1 MKKYFSMLL
10 VCLLCIAT
18 VLPVY
23 AEEDA
28 TDEWFEMIEE
38 DFEVSTDDSELIQP
52 YTAYLVDVGTSIQ
65 KLSSNKVGIYVN
77 VYCSESV
84 KTITTTFYLQ
94 KVYNG
99 VWKNV
104 SSGVV
109 SASNTNR
116 LSRGATVSGLT
127 SGKYRAKTVT
137 KVTDKYGYSETMTVY
152 TGAVTIS

>member
-1 MKKYFSMLL
+1 MKKYFSILL
-10 VCLLCIAT
+10 VCLLCITT

-23 AEEDA
+23 AEENT
-28 TDEWFEMIEE
+28 TDEWFEMVEE
-38 DFEVSTDDSELIQP
+38 DFEVSMDGSEIVQP
-52 YTAYLVDVGTSIQ
+52 YTAYLIDVVTIIQ
-65 KLSSNKVGIYVN
+65 KLSSNKVGIHAE

-94 KVYNG
+94 KLYDG

-116 LSRGATVSGLT
+116 LSKSATISGVT

-137 KVTDKYGYSETMTVY
+137 KVTDKYGYSETMTGY
-152 TGAVTIS
+152 SGSITI

>member
-1 MKKYFSMLL
+1 MKRYISMLL
-10 VCLLCIAT
+10 VCLLCITT

-23 AEEDA
+23 AEEDMA
-28 TDEWFEMIEE
+28 DEWFEMVEE
-38 DFEVSTDDSELIQP
+38 DFEMSIDNSQIIQP
-52 YTAYLVDVGTSIQ
+52 YTLYLVNVITYIQ
-65 KLSSNKVGIYVN
+65 NLGSNKVGIHAD

-94 KVYNG
+94 KLYDG

-116 LSRGATVSGLT
+116 LSRSATVSGVT

-137 KVTDKYGYSETMTVY
+137 KVTDKYGYSEMMTGY
-152 TGAVTIS
+152 SGSITI

>member
-10 VCLLCIAT
+10 ACLLCIMT

-23 AEEDA
+23 AEENVA
-28 TDEWFEMIEE
+28 DEWFEMVEE
-38 DFEVSTDDSELIQP
+38 DFEINIDESEIAQP
-52 YTAYLVDVGTSIQ
+52 YTLYLIDVDTIIQ
-65 KLSSNKVGIYVN
+65 KLSSNKIGIRAD

-94 KVYNG
+94 KLYDN

-109 SASNTNR
+109 SASNTNH
-116 LSRGATVSGLT
+116 LSRSATVSGVT
-127 SGKYRAKTVT
+127 SGRYRAKTVT
-137 KVTDKYGYSETMTVY
+137 KVTDKYGYSETMTGY
-152 TGAVTIS
+152 SGSITI

>member
-10 VCLLCIAT
+10 VCLLCITT

-23 AEEDA
+23 AEDGP
-28 TDEWFEMIEE
+28 TDEWFEMVEE
-38 DFEVSTDDSELIQP
+38 DFEVAIDGSEIAQP
-52 YTAYLVDVGTSIQ
+52 YTLYLVNVATYIQ
-65 KLSSNKVGIYVN
+65 KLASNKIGIHAD

-94 KVYNG
+94 KLYDG
-99 VWKNV
+99 VWKTV

-116 LSRGATVSGLT
+116 LSRSATISGVT
-127 SGKYRAKTVT
+127 SGRYRAKTVT
-137 KVTDKYGYSETMTVY
+137 KVTDKYGYSETMTGY
-152 TGAVTIS
+152 SGSITI